1 MRHFLMYQ
9 YNGFPVEDKLI
20 KDMSALVH
28 GLDSCFSH
36 TIPMF
41 RRCHIFEALFTF
53 RFCAEPSWLFT
64 LRWCGMVVF
73 FFCEFQ
79 MWDHLTGN
87 KIGHQTKFHSYI
99 LVVYYMCNSLEI
111 SWSQQILKV
120 ISQNK
125 RQSLAV
131 NSIGLTIS
139 AHYNKCMWCE
149 CQ

>member
-73 FFCEFQ
+73 FFLWISNVRSLDREQNWSSNQISLLYTSSILHVQQF
-79 MWDHLTGN
+79 GN
-87 KIGHQTKFHSYI
+87 IVEPTNFDSYI
-99 LVVYYMCNSLEI
+99 SEQKTVTS
-111 SWSQQILKV
+111 S
-120 ISQNK
+120 
-125 RQSLAV
+125 
-131 NSIGLTIS
+131 
-139 AHYNKCMWCE
+139 
-149 CQ
+149 